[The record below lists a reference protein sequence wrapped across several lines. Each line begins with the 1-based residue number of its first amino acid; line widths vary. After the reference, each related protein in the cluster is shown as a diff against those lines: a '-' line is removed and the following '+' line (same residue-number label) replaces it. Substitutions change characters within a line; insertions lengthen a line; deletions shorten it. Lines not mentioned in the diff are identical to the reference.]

1 MSSPHLGGDFMRQL
15 ALKTNRSGS
24 ADGSGRST
32 PVRPS
37 SPAHRGTPGQIAF
50 GRPQPIRSSH
60 SIGNGSGDDDSDD
73 ELRGRV
79 THTGSWRPITP
90 VRSGSSPRHL
100 SGSFLPDA
108 LTSRIFPP
116 SSRNRNVNEAP
127 SEDMQMQ
134 TQMHGADAGRS
145 DDDTMIAS
153 EDMVA
158 DDGGQG
164 EYDYYQYE
172 ERTVRFSELHPVL
185 KGYLLGQIACVIKFG

>member
-1 MSSPHLGGDFMRQL
+1 MRQL
-15 ALKTNRSGS
+15 ALKANRSGS

-32 PVRPS
+32 PIRPS
-37 SPAHRGTPGQIAF
+37 SPAHRATPGQMAF

-60 SIGNGSGDDDSDD
+60 SIGTGSGDDESDE

-79 THTGSWRPITP
+79 AHTGSWRPITP
-90 VRSGSSPRHL
+90 VRSGSSPRPL
-100 SGSFLPDA
+100 SGSFIPDSIA
-108 LTSRIFPP
+108 SRIFPH
-116 SSRNRNVNEAP
+116 SSRNRNINDTT

-134 TQMHGADAGRS
+134 MQAHVADAGGR
-145 DDDTMIAS
+145 DDDTMIAT

-158 DDGGQG
+158 EDAAHT
-164 EYDYYQYE
+164 DYYE